1 MDAAIPQPRKREP
14 DYYYPAQASRSYN
27 AQVMTANE
35 LASMKFKTLPLSQ
48 EWAQHIGLPAEN
60 FDMMVHGQPGH
71 GKTVWLLKFAKYL
84 ADTFGKTLFVSKEE
98 YGAAT
103 LTDKVNQF
111 NIKSPNLFFSPDIHG
126 INLNNYR
133 FVFMDSINVLKLDI
147 EDYKRLR
154 EQYPNTAFIIIL
166 QTTKDGKFKGGKDW
180 EHEVEIAV
188 EINKRQP
195 RVYKNRYGVLTEP
208 MDK

>member
-1 MDAAIPQPRKREP
+1 MDVATPQPLKSEP
-14 DYYYPAQASRSYN
+14 ELTIQVQANRNTKILS
-27 AQVMTANE
+27 ANE
-35 LASMKFKTLPLSQ
+35 LANMKFKTLQLAQ

-84 ADTFGKTLFVSKEE
+84 ADKFGKVLFVSKEE

-111 NIKSPNLFFSPDIHG
+111 NIQSPNLFFSPDIKG
-126 INLNNYR
+126 INLSDYK
-133 FVFMDSINVLKLDI
+133 FVFMDSINVLKLTL
-147 EDYKRLR
+147 EDYVRLR
-154 EQYPNTAFIIIL
+154 EQHPNTAFIIIL

-188 EINKRQP
+188 EIIKRQP
-195 RVYKNRYGVLTEP
+195 RVYKNRYGVLTNQE
-208 MDK
+208 